1 MTCSMQAYNSFLFSA
16 HTHTKIFSL
25 VPHCPLQEI
34 GVTFEIGVHV
44 VFSCVQTMVWL
55 PLFGN
60 FNVRTD
66 VDACDCTQG
75 AVRTP

>member
-1 MTCSMQAYNSFLFSA
+1 MACSMQAYSSFLFSA
-16 HTHTKIFSL
+16 HKKLIFSL

-34 GVTFEIGVHV
+34 GVAFEIGVHV

-55 PLFGN
+55 PVFGI

-66 VDACDCTQG
+66 VDACDCTRG
-75 AVRTP
+75 AVQTP